1 MQNKPAAKRII
12 AILLLLLVIFGGVNL
27 FWYGFKY
34 LPYKRMAAQMQRSDD
49 SGRPRY
55 ADTDGDYLFHLKMPG
70 YLSFQSGYLYIVEKD
85 YEDAAAFVADENG
98 NLTEKN
104 IPHVDMFIWPQMFS
118 QTECRVT
125 IYEETDSVWVMTN
138 NRGEFIPDET
148 LSAAENDRLS
158 ALFEEHESEIQEM
171 INAAVAFWGDGLN

>member
-1 MQNKPAAKRII
+1 MQHKPVAKRIA

-49 SGRPRY
+49 SERPRY
-55 ADTDGDYLFHLKMPG
+55 IYTDGEYLFHLKMPG
-70 YLSFQSGYLYIVEKD
+70 YLSFQSGFLYIVEKD
-85 YEDAAAFVADENG
+85 KEDAASFIADENG

-118 QTECRVT
+118 QPQCRVT

-138 NRGEFIPDET
+138 NQGEFIPDET
-148 LSAAENDRLS
+148 LSDTENDRLS
-158 ALFEEHESEIQEM
+158 VQFEEHKGEIQEM
-171 INAAVAFWGDGLN
+171 IKAAVAFWGDGLN